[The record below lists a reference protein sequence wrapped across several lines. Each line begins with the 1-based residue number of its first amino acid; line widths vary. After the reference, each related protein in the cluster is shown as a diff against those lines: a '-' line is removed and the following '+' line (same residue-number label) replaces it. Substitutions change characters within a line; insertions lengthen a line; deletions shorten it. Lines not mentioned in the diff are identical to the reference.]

1 MQFVSL
7 CYYAYFSEQLREIK
21 LALGRQNKNRIRIK
35 KAVNLEGKLLRW
47 MESTPVYLQL
57 QWFDTVEEA
66 RVSSELRNKRW
77 NTEVTARDMLYLE
90 KLGVS
95 IQ

>member
-1 MQFVSL
+1 VQFVSL

-47 MESTPVYLQL
+47 MESTPVYLQ
-57 QWFDTVEEA
+57 
-66 RVSSELRNKRW
+66 
-77 NTEVTARDMLYLE
+77 
-90 KLGVS
+90 
-95 IQ
+95 

>member
-21 LALGRQNKNRIRIK
+21 LTLGRQNKNRIRIK

-47 MESTPVYLQL
+47 MESTPVYLQ
-57 QWFDTVEEA
+57 
-66 RVSSELRNKRW
+66 
-77 NTEVTARDMLYLE
+77 
-90 KLGVS
+90 
-95 IQ
+95 